1 MNSNNKLGRD
11 RYRKGSDRRGSEERK
26 PILEQ
31 SATRQKRW
39 KDMYETGELEAEDV
53 RLNGE
58 YDVDLDDDDD
68 ENDPKAK

>member
-26 PILEQ
+26 PIVDQ
-31 SATRQKRW
+31 NATRQKRW
-39 KDMYETGELEAEDV
+39 KDMYETGELAAEDV

-58 YDVDLDDDDD
+58 NDVDLDDDG
-68 ENDPKAK
+68 EAEEEAE